1 MLLFAIKV
9 RFGQSYQLRHVKS
22 GLFVCCNKSAAK
34 KDTTCREVALGQG
47 SVAAHFKV
55 SPRFKAQA
63 DGSAVHFSHS
73 VLLES
78 VALPGMFMHTSRTA
92 SEDDDHYGEKHINEL
107 NASATPTSFVL
118 RCYGTFK
125 PGSHMFMHTG
135 HSPFRLFHTQSESFL
150 LASCDLNKNH
160 KNPEPRVFE
169 LDDDLDELPAHMPY
183 LRPIYRGE
191 NAAVDPTD
199 PRNFSAKAVWVFE
212 NVSRLTST
220 VVANEEPVRIRH
232 VPSGRYLAV
241 DTESE
246 PMHQPTASEA
256 WYRAYLVDDACSTDS
271 LMDHPA
277 GSMADNES
285 LIFFITGDNGK
296 DPRLPMA
303 DMTVYIEHRRT
314 RKVVDEFDGRSV
326 DKELKLFWH
335 ATETVKPSL
344 SCEVKNSSAPSSL
357 SVFST
362 VRSAQDIYKLMPVS
376 TEMTPI
382 HRARAFV
389 PLVKR
394 YSAHLCDP
402 SLPPPNPAEVQAAA
416 QLMLDLVAFLNKGKF
431 EHDGRTDWVKKANSM
446 VPAEFAALF
455 DGDPNMMTQGAC
467 LDLKLLD
474 AVFVAGMAPYAR
486 TPQPFAPGSKELDGP
501 KGVMKLVHV
510 VIQRVLQGNNKAQL
524 YFGRRMTNPE
534 EPEVPDGPSMSWVDV
549 LKSQLEDGLGPAVTL
564 SKLLN
569 ANAFLFKEHAA
580 PPLVNEFVRLIEKLG
595 PQARLIGFFES
606 ICTCGGV
613 PIKASQ
619 EMILRMLWR
628 DEVTRQG
635 IFLELEAPTDALLR
649 DFPPLRRDPTGIK
662 VDARTHALR
671 ARAAST
677 MPRPDRYLGK
687 SEAESREGLK
697 PVYVRWNGDEA
708 WGTKRKGLFWTP
720 SQLGREVDDGLD
732 SLPSAVSPD
741 AQLVRVE
748 DLCWVLEPHR
758 LSESVGRY
766 GGQWDESKL
775 DAEAKERL
783 KRQIQLANYFAV
795 QLKLLAKMCA
805 GRSYNCI
812 NSLESHWPYT
822 SLVSMAS
829 NAFLPC
835 LVRAGALELCRVLYV
850 DRYPQSPNCGRPSL
864 PELLWVLDA
873 APPGTPPSE
882 MNKLAESAASSGMPL
897 VRPLFL
903 RPTLKVKASTSALPA
918 AAMNAE
924 GGPTKFFL
932 LRILANDIVNGFGPL
947 GRMAH
952 DQKALNGLCQAA
964 VEVMLN
970 LISFGF
976 QSTYDKIKALTTGL
990 VRIIDGRS
998 DVQSVV
1004 AEGDEEAEEVPF
1016 EPLKS
1021 RFELTTSSPGVT
1033 AVKRFAIDA
1042 LIQITH
1048 FRTQFRLG
1056 QLMDNFRQVTQDPN
1070 MSKELKKYHRYVAAN
1085 AEKHYEG
1092 PLVQLVYATFERLFL
1107 TGDGKALMLEDLSG
1121 QDVDTVLLDCLMY
1134 DDDILHAKALELL
1147 ERTYTQRKL
1156 LINAISDVILLE
1168 HPYFEVPSDLASSA
1182 GAKSGAN
1189 NGRRTKNLSRENP
1202 QDSSHEPGSGDSSGI
1217 GSSFIESTGFK
1228 DYAEL
1233 SKHIGKLVYLVRSTG
1248 VWAVSSRIA
1257 GPFDYSKYTETLRT
1271 CERLLTFM
1279 KSDDEEDESAL
1290 MSPTSSVVEAPQK
1303 RFLFALRLS
1312 STHERSSLSSAGK
1325 LFEEIK
1331 EDNEEDAEEEA
1342 ASLKDVL
1349 PNKLHQDVLRAM
1361 NLQLS
1366 LTESLKVDYNISFK
1380 GSICSPKDK
1389 IESRRM
1395 LVDVV
1400 RRLIECLIIF
1410 VKENPANQS
1419 AVFRT
1424 ALPMLRKHMGPLEL
1438 PPLSQ
1443 EFEDDPS
1450 LAAEIVRYP
1459 GLNTEE
1465 VIVECMRNNETL
1477 CADQIPVELFS
1488 DFGRILNAEPDP
1500 SDSPLLEF
1508 FTVACLPHGTKIG
1521 TNACTRNQN
1530 RTLDMFL
1537 SKEHTSIFAAVEGTF
1552 GVRGQPLPSHP
1563 ARVVELLS
1571 AMIQSGNHA
1580 NAGRLQ
1586 AHQITLEVTLEA
1598 LARLMD
1604 KHDPP
1609 SEVRRASVVKPRG
1622 RNGSVDEEPEPL
1634 IPSNRH
1640 ATHDG
1645 SSSVVIKSIAEQEYV
1660 EAALLGD
1667 DFVLALSIFFSL
1679 QVRGSGLEDEGG
1691 GIIN

>member
-1 MLLFAIKV
+1 M
-9 RFGQSYQLRHVKS
+9 KS
-22 GLFVCCNKSAAK
+22 GLFLCCNKSAAK
-34 KDTTCREVALGQG
+34 KDTTCREVALGRG
-47 SVAAHFKV
+47 SVATHLKI
-55 SPRFKAQA
+55 SPRYKAQA

-78 VALPGMFMHTSRTA
+78 MSLPGLFVHTSRTV
-92 SEDDDHYGEKHINEL
+92 SDDDDHQGEKQINEL
-107 NASATPTSFVL
+107 NASATATCYVL

-125 PGSHMFMHTG
+125 PGSHLCMHTG

-150 LASCDLNKNH
+150 LASCDLEKNH
-160 KNPEPRVFE
+160 KHPEPRVFE
-169 LDDDLDELPAHMPY
+169 LGDDLDELPAHIPY

-191 NAAVDPTD
+191 SSAIDPTD

-220 VVANEEPVRIRH
+220 VVTADDPVRIRH

-246 PMHQPTASEA
+246 PMHEPSASEA
-256 WYRAYLVDDACSTDS
+256 WYPAYLVDDACSADS
-271 LMDHPA
+271 LMDYPA

-296 DPRLPMA
+296 DPRLPMS
-303 DMTVYIEHRRT
+303 DVTVYIEHRRT
-314 RKVVDEFDGRSV
+314 RKVVDEFDGSSV

-335 ATETVKPSL
+335 ATDTVQPSL
-344 SCEVKNSSAPSSL
+344 TGEVKNRDVPSLL

-362 VRSAQDIYKLMPVS
+362 VRSAQDSYKLMPV
-376 TEMTPI
+376 TAEMTPI
-382 HRARAFV
+382 HRARAFL

-455 DGDPNMMTQGAC
+455 DGDPNIMTQGAC

-486 TPQPFAPGSKELDGP
+486 TPQPFAPNSKELDGP
-501 KGVMKLVHV
+501 KGVMKMVHV
-510 VIQRVLQGNNKAQL
+510 VIQRTLQGNNKAQL

-534 EPEVPDGPSMSWVDV
+534 EPEVPDGPPMSWVDV
-549 LKSQLEDGLGPAVTL
+549 LKAQLEDGLGPAVTL

-569 ANAFLFKEHAA
+569 ANVVLFEEHAA
-580 PPLVNEFVRLIEKLG
+580 PPLVNEFVRLIGKLG

-635 IFLELEAPTDALLR
+635 IFLELEAPTEALPR
-649 DFPPLRRDPTGIK
+649 DFPPLRRDPTGVK
-662 VDARTHALR
+662 VDSRTHALR
-671 ARAAST
+671 ARAAAT
-677 MPRPDRYLGK
+677 LPRPDRYMGK
-687 SEAESREGLK
+687 SEAESREGLQ

-708 WGTKRKGLFWTP
+708 WGTKRNGLFWAP

-732 SLPSAVSPD
+732 SVPSAVSQD

-748 DLCWVLEPHR
+748 DLCWVLEPNR

-812 NSLESHWPYT
+812 DSLEPHWPYT

-829 NAFLPC
+829 NSFLPC
-835 LVRAGALELCRVLYV
+835 LVRTGALELCRVLYV

-873 APPGTPPSE
+873 APQGTLPSE
-882 MNKLAESAASSGMPL
+882 VAKLADDAANSGMPL
-897 VRPLFL
+897 VRPLHL
-903 RPTLKVKASTSALPA
+903 RPTLKIKASASALPA
-918 AAMNAE
+918 AAMNSE

-964 VEVMLN
+964 VEVILN

-1033 AVKRFAIDA
+1033 SVKRFAIDA

-1056 QLMDNFRQVTQDPN
+1056 QLMDKFRQVTQDAK
-1070 MSKELKKYHRYVAAN
+1070 MAKELKKYHRYVAAN

-1107 TGDGKALMLEDLSG
+1107 KGDGKALMLEDLSG

-1168 HPYFEVPSDLASSA
+1168 HPYFEVPDDLSSVVKG
-1182 GAKSGAN
+1182 GAR
-1189 NGRRTKNLSRENP
+1189 NGRSVKNTLRETPPATSPEAITGN
-1202 QDSSHEPGSGDSSGI
+1202 SLGSN
-1217 GSSFIESTGFK
+1217 SSFIEATGFK

-1233 SKHIGKLVYLVRSTG
+1233 SKHIGRLVYLVRSTG

-1257 GPFDYSKYTETLRT
+1257 GPFDYTKHSETLRT
-1271 CERLLTFM
+1271 CKRLLTFL
-1279 KSDDEEDESAL
+1279 KSTEEDDSKL
-1290 MSPTSSVVEAPQK
+1290 TSPASSEPREPAK
-1303 RFLFALRLS
+1303 RFTFARHLNSPR
-1312 STHERSSLSSAGK
+1312 ERRSLSFTGNVDESK
-1325 LFEEIK
+1325 TK
-1331 EDNEEDAEEEA
+1331 EANEEDAEDA
-1342 ASLKDVL
+1342 VLLTKDCMV
-1349 PNKLHQDVLRAM
+1349 NKLHQDVLRAM

-1380 GSICSPKDK
+1380 GSICSPKHK
-1389 IESRRM
+1389 VESRQM

-1410 VKENPANQS
+1410 VKGNPANQS
-1419 AVFRT
+1419 VIFAT

-1438 PPLSQ
+1438 PPSSK
-1443 EFEDDPS
+1443 EFEEDPS
-1450 LAAEIVRYP
+1450 LASEIMQYP
-1459 GLNTEE
+1459 GLNTDE
-1465 VIVECMRNNETL
+1465 VIVECMRNNEKL
-1477 CADQIPVELFS
+1477 CGEQIPVELFA
-1488 DFGRILNAEPDP
+1488 DFGRILNAQPDP

-1508 FTVACLPHGTKIG
+1508 FTVACLPNGATIG

-1537 SKEHTSIFAAVEGTF
+1537 SKEHANVFGVVEGTF

-1563 ARVVELLS
+1563 ARVVELLC
-1571 AMIQSGNHA
+1571 AMIQSSNHA

-1598 LARLMD
+1598 LARLVD

-1609 SEVRRASVVKPRG
+1609 SERRRSYVANSKRK
-1622 RNGSVDEEPEPL
+1622 GSVDDDDEDPDSSPNHR
-1634 IPSNRH
+1634 STFNG
-1640 ATHDG
+1640 G
-1645 SSSVVIKSIAEQEYV
+1645 SSVFIKSIAEQQYV
-1660 EAALLGD
+1660 ESALLGD
-1667 DFVLALSIFFSL
+1667 DFVLALSKFFSI
-1679 QVRGSGLEDEGG
+1679 QV
-1691 GIIN
+1691 